1 MVLRHLRQASI
12 NLILL
17 LDNPVKN
24 CKIISLIIY
33 RMILNIIETIDS
45 SSIYDETYVSELL
58 VQSLIQIKGR
68 SSQMKKIM
76 KVTVSSLI
84 VIETF

>member
-17 LDNPVKN
+17 LDNPIKKS
-24 CKIISLIIY
+24 KIITLIIY

-58 VQSLIQIKGR
+58 VQSLI
-68 SSQMKKIM
+68 
-76 KVTVSSLI
+76 
-84 VIETF
+84 

>member
-1 MVLRHLRQASI
+1 
-12 NLILL
+12 
-17 LDNPVKN
+17 
-24 CKIISLIIY
+24 
-33 RMILNIIETIDS
+33 MILNIIETIDS
-45 SSIYDETYVSELL
+45 SFIFYETYVSELL